1 MRSRNSTA
9 VLAKIEQRR
18 AVDEVYER
26 LREAILTKQFSPGQR
41 LDMDVIAQ
49 QLGVSLTPVR
59 SAIELLAADGLLD
72 VQPRSGTFVTTLSAR
87 DVEETMDIRCAL
99 ECLAAEKAVDR
110 LTDEDVAKAKR
121 LLKILAKPIRE
132 ERDSRN
138 HENANSQLHNL
149 LIEAS
154 GNRILAEM
162 YKKLNAHLTIARLH
176 SRTPDWRE
184 RTKQEQIEHEQIVDA
199 MERRDRAALVV
210 TLQRHILR
218 AEASLLAG
226 IEKSS

>member
-1 MRSRNSTA
+1 MRAANATT

-26 LREAILTKQFSPGQR
+26 LRDAILTKQFSPGQR
-41 LDMDVIAQ
+41 LDVDAIAH

-59 SAIELLAADGLLD
+59 S
-72 VQPRSGTFVTTLSAR
+72 GTFVTTLTAR

-99 ECLAAEKAVDR
+99 ECLAAEKAVER
-110 LTDEDVAKAKR
+110 LTADDIENARR
-121 LLKILAKPIRE
+121 LLKILAKPIHDE
-132 ERDSRN
+132 QDSRN
-138 HENANSQLHNL
+138 HESANSQLHNL

-162 YKKLNAHLTIARLH
+162 YRKLNAHLTIARLH

-184 RTKQEQIEHEQIVDA
+184 RTRQEQIEHEEMVDA
-199 MERRDRAALVV
+199 MERRDPAALVD
-210 TLQRHILR
+210 TLRRHILR
-218 AEASLLAG
+218 AEALLLAT